1 MKKIS
6 KILSLILALSLVLS
20 AFCFGTVSADGTT
33 DTNILLN
40 NANISITPLQVLTE
54 GLDWTKTEFSYEG
67 MEISD
72 SYLTAGSY
80 GALTNGDYADVTQI
94 NSKTGVTLTAKEIA
108 TRRLALKV
116 DLGNYYDT
124 SLVKIG
130 VQNGGWAP
138 ARRIYSYNV
147 YGVTQYDSETVL
159 NDSNLI
165 GSFIVDGNNYYTA
178 GLREATFESTTVRYI
193 VIVFNLLGTDP
204 GMKDNAI
211 LTDLTD
217 APVTVATSYIYDG
230 SKNTGYDAVAGM
242 PYLSEIE
249 IYGSTVAQS
258 NVLSGNSNVTFSPL
272 QIATDGLDWT
282 ASSFSYEGLEI
293 SDANLV
299 AGSFDT
305 LIDGDYTTATQID
318 SSNTLLSAS
327 EIATRRLALKVDL
340 GGYYNAS
347 SIKVDTTNGS
357 WAAARRLYSYNVYG
371 AAKYDADTILN
382 DENLIG
388 TFMVDGNNYYGDAPR
403 EANLEATDI
412 RYVVI
417 VFNLLGSDPGLKDNT
432 IMTDL
437 TDVPVVPA
445 TSYLFTDLNGSNS
458 GYAGHV
464 GRPFLSEIEIVGF
477 EVEQSNVLSGNSKVT
492 FSPLQIATDGL
503 DWTASSFSYEGLE
516 ISDANLVAGSFDT
529 LIDGDYTTATQIDSS
544 NTLLSAS
551 EIATRRLALKVDL
564 GGYYNASSIKV
575 DTTNG
580 SWAAARRLYSYNV
593 YGAAKYDADTILND
607 ENLIGTFMV
616 DGNNYY
622 GDAPREANLEATD
635 IRYVVIVFNLLG
647 SDPGLKDNT
656 IMTDLTDVPVVSAT
670 SYLFT
675 DLNGLNSDYTS
686 HVGRPFL
693 SEIEIFGSVNS
704 GHTDDILLGDID
716 GNDVIDVRDLIRLKK
731 YYAFVNVIVIEYNL
745 DVNKDGVKDTLDI
758 VALRQQL
765 LNK

>member
-282 ASSFSYEGLEI
+282 ASSFSYESLEI

-327 EIATRRLALKVDL
+327 EIATRRLAL
-340 GGYYNAS
+340 
-347 SIKVDTTNGS
+347 
-357 WAAARRLYSYNVYG
+357 
-371 AAKYDADTILN
+371 
-382 DENLIG
+382 
-388 TFMVDGNNYYGDAPR
+388 
-403 EANLEATDI
+403 
-412 RYVVI
+412 
-417 VFNLLGSDPGLKDNT
+417 
-432 IMTDL
+432 
-437 TDVPVVPA
+437 
-445 TSYLFTDLNGSNS
+445 
-458 GYAGHV
+458 
-464 GRPFLSEIEIVGF
+464 
-477 EVEQSNVLSGNSKVT
+477 
-492 FSPLQIATDGL
+492 
-503 DWTASSFSYEGLE
+503 
-516 ISDANLVAGSFDT
+516 
-529 LIDGDYTTATQIDSS
+529 
-544 NTLLSAS
+544 
-551 EIATRRLALKVDL
+551 
-564 GGYYNASSIKV
+564 
-575 DTTNG
+575 
-580 SWAAARRLYSYNV
+580 
-593 YGAAKYDADTILND
+593 
-607 ENLIGTFMV
+607 
-616 DGNNYY
+616 
-622 GDAPREANLEATD
+622 
-635 IRYVVIVFNLLG
+635 
-647 SDPGLKDNT
+647 
-656 IMTDLTDVPVVSAT
+656 
-670 SYLFT
+670 
-675 DLNGLNSDYTS
+675 
-686 HVGRPFL
+686 
-693 SEIEIFGSVNS
+693 
-704 GHTDDILLGDID
+704 
-716 GNDVIDVRDLIRLKK
+716 
-731 YYAFVNVIVIEYNL
+731 
-745 DVNKDGVKDTLDI
+745 
-758 VALRQQL
+758 
-765 LNK
+765 